1 VPREVQNF
9 MLRLGISQRCS
20 AANRDKGFR
29 LQLSTQEFALLFV
42 ASFLFTSFF
51 TSLMRSVALKFGIT
65 DKPNQKHKTHKE
77 PVPYLGGL
85 AIVFGVISVTYAT
98 SLLTN
103 FTQQTFFLASTILA
117 PALIMAATGLV
128 DDIKQLK
135 PWPRFVTQ
143 NIIAI
148 IATSILISNNTLG
161 SPVGFLAIDFAITL
175 FWLVGISNSINFF
188 DNIDGGASGTAAII
202 SLALFFIA
210 MQNGQFLVAAMSIVL
225 SGSTLGFLTWNKPP
239 ARIYMGDAGSLF
251 LGILI
256 ASLTVRVDTNGELG
270 SFSLL
275 IPFFLLAVPILD
287 TSTAVV
293 KRFVRGVSP
302 FQGGKDHL
310 SHRLMRL
317 GHEKRK
323 AVLLLWALSAFY
335 AVISILI
342 LNSSSIPQI
351 LFIAL
356 GVVSWIVLF
365 FIFLATSDN

>member
-1 VPREVQNF
+1 
-9 MLRLGISQRCS
+9 
-20 AANRDKGFR
+20 
-29 LQLSTQEFALLFV
+29 
-42 ASFLFTSFF
+42 
-51 TSLMRSVALKFGIT
+51 
-65 DKPNQKHKTHKE
+65 
-77 PVPYLGGL
+77 
-85 AIVFGVISVTYAT
+85 
-98 SLLTN
+98 
-103 FTQQTFFLASTILA
+103 
-117 PALIMAATGLV
+117 
-128 DDIKQLK
+128 
-135 PWPRFVTQ
+135 
-143 NIIAI
+143 
-148 IATSILISNNTLG
+148 
-161 SPVGFLAIDFAITL
+161 
-175 FWLVGISNSINFF
+175 
-188 DNIDGGASGTAAII
+188 
-202 SLALFFIA
+202 
-210 MQNGQFLVAAMSIVL
+210 
-225 SGSTLGFLTWNKPP
+225 
-239 ARIYMGDAGSLF
+239 MGDAGSLF

>member
-1 VPREVQNF
+1 
-9 MLRLGISQRCS
+9 
-20 AANRDKGFR
+20 
-29 LQLSTQEFALLFV
+29 
-42 ASFLFTSFF
+42 
-51 TSLMRSVALKFGIT
+51 MRSVALKFGIT
-65 DKPNQKHKTHKE
+65 DKPNQEHKTHKE
-77 PVPYLGGL
+77 PVPYLGGM
-85 AIVFGVISVTYAT
+85 AIVFGVVSVTYAT
-98 SLLTN
+98 SLIAN
-103 FTQQTFFLASTILA
+103 FTQQTSFHASTILV
-117 PALIMAATGLV
+117 PALIMAAAGLV

-161 SPVGFLAIDFAITL
+161 SPVGFLAIDFALTML
-175 FWLVGISNSINFF
+175 WLVGISNSINFF
-188 DNIDGGASGTAAII
+188 DNIDGGASGTAAIT
-202 SLALFFIA
+202 SLALFLIA
-210 MQNGQFLVAAMSIVL
+210 LQNGQFLVAAMSIVL
-225 SGSTLGFLTWNKPP
+225 AGSTLGFLTWNKPP

-287 TSTAVV
+287 TSTAVI
-293 KRFVRGVSP
+293 KRLVRGVSP

-335 AVISILI
+335 AVIAILI
-342 LNSSSIPQI
+342 LNSSSILQTF
-351 LFIAL
+351 FIAI
-356 GVVSWIVLF
+356 GMVSWMLLLF
-365 FIFLATSDN
+365 MFLATSDN